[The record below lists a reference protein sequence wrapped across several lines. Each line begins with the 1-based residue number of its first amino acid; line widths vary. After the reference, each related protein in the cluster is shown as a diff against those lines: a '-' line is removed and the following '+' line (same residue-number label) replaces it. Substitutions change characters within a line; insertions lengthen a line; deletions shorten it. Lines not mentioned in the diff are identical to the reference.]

1 MIATILAFAQVAT
14 RARAKR
20 DTSNAEWP
28 IHSNKASS
36 SNITR
41 DDVASCRIPIYCRTR
56 SSKGR
61 RAVPLDGDKSG
72 N

>member
-1 MIATILAFAQVAT
+1 MIILAFAQVAT

-20 DTSNAEWP
+20 DTSKVEWP

-41 DDVASCRIPIYCRTR
+41 EDVASRRIPIYCRTR
-56 SSKGR
+56 SSRGR
-61 RAVPLDGDKSG
+61 RVTPLDGDKSG